1 MSENELLIA
10 ALKYAAA
17 GWKLHPCR
25 LDKTPYLKDWP
36 GKATNDPDRIR
47 EWWSKWPDASIGCAT
62 GEVSGMWVLDADLPD
77 GPPEIEKMQLPPTL
91 TQKTGGGGFQYFWNS
106 NGTEIRNSARKVGPG
121 LDVRGNGGYVILPPS
136 KHPSGGQYTWIRMQ
150 KVADAPEELVQKA
163 AKPPAPERD
172 RTLPGDTTPY
182 GQAALAQEITR
193 LSAAQPGE
201 RNAALNQSAYAMGQL
216 IAGGELDEGQA
227 RTALLSTALALGLG
241 HQEATKTIESGLKAG
256 FAEPRASAT
265 ETGETADDKSKKESQ
280 AALLVKLCSGIFLFH
295 DRNDNIYAEIRA
307 DDGHLEVWS
316 VRSKGFKRWLSG
328 RFYFEHQKPPSSQA
342 MADAL
347 LAIEAEGQHRGPE
360 LEVYTRIARHDDAI
374 YLNLCNRRWEAVKIT
389 AAGWE
394 VVSRSPVK
402 FIRPKGMLELPPPA
416 ARGSIK
422 AVYDLL
428 NVKSPTDHHLLVAWM
443 VQAMNPAGPYPVLV
457 LDGPQGSAKTSSTR
471 FLRNIVDPST
481 AAIRTT
487 PREERDLVIAAT
499 NGWICAFDNISTLP
513 KWLSDALCRL
523 STGTGFSTRTLYTDA
538 EEMIFAASRP
548 VILNGI
554 SQVVTRHD
562 LMDRAIFINLEPIPE
577 ERRREEKDLLQQFKT
592 AHPEILGAL
601 CNAVSAAL
609 RNEGKMRFDR
619 LPRMADFARWVA
631 AAEEALPWEKGDF
644 MEAYTRNREMAV
656 DLTLDVDLVGSALL
670 NFMENR
676 DVWEGTPTE
685 LLQELSLIID
695 EKVARTHEWPKT
707 AAALSKRIQRA
718 WTSLFQKGIR
728 AERPARGNE
737 RRWHINRLKR
747 EKSDGCDGCDG
758 REKTQG
764 LTSDA
769 FADGYNETDGWDKKS
784 TASNILDSLK
794 NDAADGTDGQN
805 PPLSAK
811 EVPLF
816 DGVTW
821 K

>member
-10 ALKYAAA
+10 ALKYATA
-17 GWKLHPCR
+17 GWKIHPCR
-25 LDKTPYLKDWP
+25 VDKTPYLQGWP
-36 GKATNDPDRIR
+36 EKATTDPDRIR

-62 GEVSGMWVLDADLPD
+62 GEASGMWVLDADLPD
-77 GPPEIEKMQLPPTL
+77 GPPEITKMGLPETL
-91 TQKTGGGGFQYFWNS
+91 TQQTGGGGFQYFWKC

-121 LDVRGNGGYVILPPS
+121 LDVRGSGGYVILPPS
-136 KHPSGGQYTWIRMQ
+136 RHPSGRRYKWVVKM
-150 KVADAPEELVQKA
+150 KAVDAPDELVQKA

-182 GQAALAQEITR
+182 GQAALTQEIVR
-193 LSAAQPGE
+193 LSAVREGE
-201 RNAALNQSAYAMGQL
+201 RNAALNESAFAMGQL
-216 IAGGELDEGQA
+216 IAGGELNEGQA

-241 HQEATKTIESGLKAG
+241 HQEATKTIESGFKG
-256 FAEPRASAT
+256 GISEPRAAVT
-265 ETGETADDKSKKESQ
+265 ETAETAEEKSKKESQ

-295 DRNDNIYAEIRA
+295 DRDDNIYAEIRA

-328 RFYFEHQKPPSSQA
+328 LFYFKQRKPPSSQA

-347 LAIEAEGQHRGPE
+347 LAIEAKGQHMGPE
-360 LEVYTRIARHDDAI
+360 LEVYTRIARYEDSV
-374 YLNLCNRRWEAVKIT
+374 YLNLCNRRWESVKISCS
-389 AAGWE
+389 GWE
-394 VVSRSPVK
+394 VVPSSPVK
-402 FIRPKGMLELPPPA
+402 FLRHKGMLELPRPVAGGSMA
-416 ARGSIK
+416 AL
-422 AVYDLL
+422 YDLL
-428 NVKSPTDHHLLVAWM
+428 NVQLPSDHHLFVAWM

-457 LDGPQGSAKTSSTR
+457 LDGPQGSAKTFSTR
-471 FLRNIVDPST
+471 TLRNILDPST

-499 NGWICAFDNISTLP
+499 NGWICAFDNISSLP

-562 LMDRAIFINLEPIPE
+562 LMDRAIFVNLEPIPE
-577 ERRREEKDLLQQFKT
+577 ARRREERDLLRDFEKV
-592 AHPEILGAL
+592 HPLILGAL
-601 CNAVSAAL
+601 CDAVSVAL
-609 RNEGKMRFDR
+609 RNESKTRLDQ
-619 LPRMADFARWVA
+619 LPRMADFAKWVVS
-631 AAEEALPWEKGDF
+631 AEEALPWEKGSF

-676 DVWEGTPTE
+676 DAWEGTPTE
-685 LLQELSLIID
+685 LLRELSLIID
-695 EKVARTHEWPKT
+695 EKVVRSHEWPKT

-718 WTSLFQKGIR
+718 WTSLVQKGIK
-728 AERPARGNE
+728 AERPSRGNE
-737 RRWHINRLKR
+737 RRWHISRLNR
-747 EKSDGCDGCDG
+747 EKSDGCDGM
-758 REKTQG
+758 EKRQG
-764 LTSDA
+764 LSSDA
-769 FADGYNETDGWDKKS
+769 FADGYNETDAWDKTS
-784 TASNILDSLK
+784 TASYISDSLK
-794 NDAADGTDGQN
+794 NDATVGTDVKKH
-805 PPLSAK
+805 PPSAK
-811 EVPLF
+811 EAPLF
-816 DGVTW
+816 EGVTW

>member
-1 MSENELLIA
+1 MSRNDLLEQ

-17 GWKLHPCR
+17 GWKLHPCK

-36 GKATNDPDRIR
+36 GRATDDPDQIR
-47 EWWSKWPDASIGCAT
+47 EWWNKWPGASIGCAT
-62 GEVSGMWVLDADLPD
+62 GEASGVWVLDADLPD
-77 GPPEIEKMQLPPTL
+77 GPDEIEKMKLPPTL
-91 TQKTGGGGFQYFWNS
+91 TQQTGGGGFQYFWKC

-121 LDVRGNGGYVILPPS
+121 LDVRGSGGYVILSPS
-136 KHPSGGQYTWIRMQ
+136 RHPSGRRYKWIVKM
-150 KVADAPEELVQKA
+150 KTVEAPAELVQKA
-163 AKPPAPERD
+163 AKPSTPEPD
-172 RTLPGDTTPY
+172 RALPGDTTPY
-182 GQAALAQEITR
+182 GQAALAQEIVR
-193 LSAAQPGE
+193 LSATPEGA
-201 RNAALNQSAYAMGQL
+201 RNDTLNQSAFALGQL
-216 IAGGELDEGQA
+216 IAGGELEEA
-227 RTALLSTALALGLG
+227 TTRTALLSTATALGLG
-241 HQEATKTIESGLKAG
+241 HQEATKTIDSGLKAG
-256 FAEPRASAT
+256 FAKPRAAAT
-265 ETGETADDKSKKESQ
+265 ETGETADEKSKKESQ

-328 RFYFEHQKPPSSQA
+328 RFYLEHRKPPSSQA

-360 LEVYTRIARHDDAI
+360 LEVYTRIARNDDAV

-389 AAGWE
+389 ASGWE
-394 VVSRSPVK
+394 VVPTSPVR
-402 FIRPKGMLELPPPA
+402 FIRPKGMLELPTPVTK
-416 ARGSIK
+416 GSIT

-428 NVKSPTDHHLLVAWM
+428 NVKSPADHHLLVAWM
-443 VQAMNPAGPYPVLV
+443 VQTMNPAGPYPVLV
-457 LDGPQGSAKTSSTR
+457 LDGPQGAAKTSSTR
-471 FLRNIVDPST
+471 ILRNIVDPSIAT
-481 AAIRTT
+481 VRTT

-538 EEMIFAASRP
+538 EEIIFAASRP

-577 ERRREEKDLLQQFKT
+577 ERRREEKDLLRQFKT

-601 CNAVSAAL
+601 CDAVSAAL

-619 LPRMADFARWVA
+619 LPRMADFARWVVS
-631 AAEEALPWEKGDF
+631 AEEALPWEKGDF

-670 NFMENR
+670 KFME
-676 DVWEGTPTE
+676 DKDEWTGTPTE
-685 LLQELSLIID
+685 LLKELGLIID
-695 EKVARTHEWPKT
+695 EKVVRSHEWPKT

-718 WTSLFQKGIR
+718 WTSLFQKGIM

-737 RRWHINRLKR
+737 RRWHINRLNR

-758 REKTQG
+758 REKNQG

-769 FADGYNETDGWDKKS
+769 FTDGYNKTDGWDKTS
-784 TASNILDSLK
+784 TASKIPDSLK
-794 NDAADGTDGQN
+794 NDATDGTDGKN

-811 EVPLF
+811 EAPLF
-816 DGVTW
+816 EGVTW